1 MNRFLTH
8 TKEEIRAHITEA
20 FGTEEAIEIAVGGG
34 NRAEALKN
42 LYHRQLRQ
50 AAKFVRYFEMRDQD
64 NRVIYYLFFAT
75 NNALGH
81 LKMKEAMWKVDPRG
95 DFKFSDATN
104 PDQTLLFSS
113 QSSAPLADDIAA
125 KFRGKGELR
134 VEQVESY
141 VHDDTAYV
149 RKHMTEALHQLETG
163 GKLKVAEAKA
173 DGTKRRAKSFPKDV
187 LVTFL

>member
-1 MNRFLTH
+1 MEGPH
-8 TKEEIRAHITEA
+8 
-20 FGTEEAIEIAVGGG
+20 
-34 NRAEALKN
+34 
-42 LYHRQLRQ
+42 
-50 AAKFVRYFEMRDQD
+50 
-64 NRVIYYLFFAT
+64 
-75 NNALGH
+75 
-81 LKMKEAMWKVDPRG
+81 G

-113 QSSAPLADDIAA
+113 PSSAPLADDIAA

-141 VHDDTAYV
+141 VYDDTAYV
-149 RKHMTEALHQLETG
+149 RKHMIEALLQLETG